1 MKIVGSMRQ
10 LKNETSTDLTALE
23 KKGLDRRT
31 NHQDLMKAKAG
42 EAATLERQDATE
54 VVSLL

>member
-1 MKIVGSMRQ
+1 MKIVGSMKQ
-10 LKNETSTDLTALE
+10 LKNETSADLTALE
-23 KKGLDRRT
+23 KKWLDRRT